1 MKIGKLL
8 VMVEWASGAEMVE
21 IYLVKCTMFPCR
33 LLGQERTKLFHKR
46 VSLAIL
52 E

>member
-8 VMVEWASGAEMVE
+8 VMVEGASEAEMVE
-21 IYLVKCTMFPCR
+21 VYLVKCNMFPCR
-33 LLGQERTKLFHKR
+33 LLGQKRIKLFHKR

>member
-8 VMVEWASGAEMVE
+8 VMVEWASEAEMVE

-33 LLGQERTKLFHKR
+33 LLGQERNYFIKR
-46 VSLAIL
+46 YHLPF
-52 E
+52 

>member
-8 VMVEWASGAEMVE
+8 VMVEWASEADMVE
-21 IYLVKCTMFPCR
+21 IYLVKGTMFPCR
-33 LLGQERTKLFHKR
+33 LPGQERIKLFHKR
-46 VSLAIL
+46 VSLAIV